1 MKDVNF
7 GKEDDMNLGQGDAVK
22 DNMNQEDND
31 KDNEAEVFSIEPI
44 SDNDSYESVEDEAYK
59 PPPLGFEDDTDDSY
73 DSYED
78 KGLMKKIK
86 SKDGKRDKKGKK
98 KTVEKKDNI
107 RKKARLKH
115 FGDVQLQLNMECAT
129 FDQFKHALKDYTIAE
144 GGRIFMSKVIREKL
158 DSSVQVKKKRL

>member
-31 KDNEAEVFSIEPI
+31 KDNEA
-44 SDNDSYESVEDEAYK
+44 
-59 PPPLGFEDDTDDSY
+59 EDDTDDSY